1 MLITWK
7 WRGNASIDINKCI
20 EALRKSGFDTTL
32 DLSFKSFSGS
42 IVSNADITAGTNT
55 CTPFKSRRNKS
66 AEFKTILANVSPHSR
81 DCEQN

>member
-7 WRGNASIDINKCI
+7 CKGNTSIDISRCI
-20 EALRKSGFDTTL
+20 EALRKSDFDTTL

-42 IVSNADITAGTNT
+42 TVSNADITAGTNT

-66 AEFKTILANVSPHSR
+66 AEFKRILPNVSPHSR
-81 DCEQN
+81 DCN

>member
-7 WRGNASIDINKCI
+7 CKGNTSIDISRCI
-20 EALRKSGFDTTL
+20 EALRKSDFDTTL

-42 IVSNADITAGTNT
+42 TVSNADITAGTNT

-66 AEFKTILANVSPHSR
+66 AEFKRILANVSPHSR
-81 DCEQN
+81 DCN